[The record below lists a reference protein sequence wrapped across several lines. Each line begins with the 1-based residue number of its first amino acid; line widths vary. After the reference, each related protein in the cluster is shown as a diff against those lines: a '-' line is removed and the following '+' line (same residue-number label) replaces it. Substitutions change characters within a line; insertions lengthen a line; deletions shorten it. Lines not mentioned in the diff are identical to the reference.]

1 MTEALSALSGGETER
16 ERGEWERKRKEKKK
30 KRLSM
35 PHASWVC
42 KRAGLPEGAWAMNST
57 EGD

>member
-16 ERGEWERKRKEKKK
+16 ERGGNGKEEEKK

-42 KRAGLPEGAWAMNST
+42 KRASLPEGAWAMNST